1 MVHQHISCL
10 QLFIFLFPVFY
21 FFTCPVTCTSSENV
35 EKVIKLRKY
44 HKFQFSNFCGEIRN
58 HTISWVKM
66 L

>member
-35 EKVIKLRKY
+35 EKVFKLRK
-44 HKFQFSNFCGEIRN
+44 FSNFCGEIRN